1 MSYLL
6 DTHAWLWARSNS
18 SQLGPKTRVL
28 LGSPRAR
35 IFLSAVAAWEIAIK
49 WRLGKL
55 ELPRH
60 PLEMVQDSLT
70 ANALTPLPVKFE
82 HACLV
87 ADLADHHQDP
97 FDRLLVAQAIV
108 EGLELITS
116 DAILSLYPIRVHWA
130 SD

>member
-1 MSYLL
+1 LGQI
-6 DTHAWLWARSNS
+6 
-18 SQLGPKTRVL
+18 QLFTAGPEDESHLGLSTRQNLFVGGRC
-28 LGSPRAR
+28 LGNT
-35 IFLSAVAAWEIAIK
+35 IK

-70 ANALTPLPVKFE
+70 TNALTPLPVKFE

-116 DAILSLYPIRVHWA
+116 DAILRLYPIRVHWA